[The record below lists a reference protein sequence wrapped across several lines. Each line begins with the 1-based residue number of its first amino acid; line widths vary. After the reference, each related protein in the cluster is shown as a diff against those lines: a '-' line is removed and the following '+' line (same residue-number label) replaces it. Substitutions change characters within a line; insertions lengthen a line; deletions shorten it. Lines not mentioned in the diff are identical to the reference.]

1 MPVTPYRL
9 KAIKNLQSCAGKAGH
24 VVVVIHPPT
33 TFFRSMDNHYAKQ
46 QHLNNLRAFEDYERR
61 LRALY
66 AKSTNPL
73 PRGWLRANN
82 DR

>member
-1 MPVTPYRL
+1 
-9 KAIKNLQSCAGKAGH
+9 
-24 VVVVIHPPT
+24 
-33 TFFRSMDNHYAKQ
+33 MDNHYAKQ

-66 AKSTNPL
+66 AKSTNPQ